1 MDTLKRNW
9 WKKTNECVQTNS
21 SWPRRRGLRGLAA
34 PALLCVRRSGWTSG
48 SSSNGGDK
56 EVLCQS
62 PGSVAA
68 PSLRPPRLSDSCICH
83 CVGPGFSVFPAYV
96 SITNVLPGNT
106 MTLTVSRILAKN
118 FSSRCKSPFFSVSD
132 VTLKWTDPWPG
143 GTATL

>member
-1 MDTLKRNW
+1 ME
-9 WKKTNECVQTNS
+9 KKTSECVQTNS
-21 SWPRRRGLRGLAA
+21 SWQRRRGLRGLAA

-68 PSLRPPRLSDSCICH
+68 PSPRPPPSLGLLHLPLRRTRLFSYFQLTFLSLKSCLETL
-83 CVGPGFSVFPAYV
+83 A
-96 SITNVLPGNT
+96 
-106 MTLTVSRILAKN
+106 MTLTVSCILAKN

-132 VTLKWTDPWPG
+132 VTLKWTDPWTG
-143 GTATL
+143 GTATP